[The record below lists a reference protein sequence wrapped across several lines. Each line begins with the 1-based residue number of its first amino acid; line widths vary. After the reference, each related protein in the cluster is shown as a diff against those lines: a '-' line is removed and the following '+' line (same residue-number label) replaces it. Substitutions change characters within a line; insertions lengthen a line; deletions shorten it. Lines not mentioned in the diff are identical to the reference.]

1 MDDLKDRIVKKACEV
16 RDTSRSSMKPYA
28 NLSEEALTKVLKD
41 ENFIKARL
49 EESSSLWELFALLDE
64 LDAIEGRPIG

>member
-16 RDTSRSSMKPYA
+16 RDASRSAMKPYA
-28 NLSEEALTKVLKD
+28 NLSEEALAEVLKD
-41 ENFIKARL
+41 EDFLKARL

-64 LDAIEGRPIG
+64 LDAIEGKPIG